1 MMFKFTVMMAA
12 IGLTAAA
19 SGAVAQQFPSR
30 NVTMVVSSGPG
41 TVPDVLSRGL
51 AEQLSKRWGQSVV
64 VENKPGAA
72 YAIAALEV
80 MRAPADGHTL
90 IASELAMFTYQHHLY
105 RKTKR
110 PFDGEKDFEPVS
122 GLAQVPVTFIAHPSV
137 AANNIGEFL
146 ALARKSPGALNY
158 GTAGP
163 GTTPHMSMLMFEH
176 LAGVKL
182 TAVHY
187 RSIALALNDV
197 VAGHVQAVVMSPSIS
212 LENYRSGRL
221 KFLGVG
227 SAQRL
232 PQLPDVPSVSEAVKG
247 YDASVAF
254 GVAAPAN
261 TPSAIV
267 DRLNADIQA
276 VLKDADFQ
284 KRFIEPQLLQPISGS
299 AADFRKM
306 LQAEGKRWESVIRE
320 TGISID

>member
-146 ALARKSPGALNY
+146 ALARRSPGALNY

-197 VAGHVQAVVMSPSIS
+197 VAGHVHAVVMSPSIS
-212 LENYRSGRL
+212 LENYRSGKL

>member
-1 MMFKFTVMMAA
+1 MIKLKMIGAA
-12 IGLTAAA
+12 LGVFA
-19 SGAVAQQFPSR
+19 SVGIAGAQEFPSR
-30 NVTMVVSSGPG
+30 TVNLVVSSGPG
-41 TVPDVLSRGL
+41 TVPDVLSRGI

-72 YAIAALEV
+72 YAIAAMEV
-80 MRAPADGHTL
+80 MRAPPDGHTL

-105 RKTKR
+105 KKTKR

-137 AANNIGEFL
+137 SANNIGELL
-146 ALARKSPGALNY
+146 ALVRKTPGGLNY

-197 VAGHVQAVVMSPSIS
+197 TAGHVQLVVMSPSIS
-212 LENYRSGRL
+212 LENYRAGKL

-227 SAQRL
+227 STQRL

-247 YDASVAF
+247 YVANVAF

-261 TPSAIV
+261 TPAAVVKRI
-267 DRLNADIQA
+267 NADIQA
-276 VLKDADFQ
+276 VLKDPEFQ
-284 KRFIEPQLLQPISGS
+284 KRFIDPQLLQPIYGS
-299 AADFRKM
+299 PAEFKQ
-306 LQAEGKRWESVIRE
+306 LLTEEGKRWEAVIRE

>member
-1 MMFKFTVMMAA
+1 MFTLKVIGAA
-12 IGLTAAA
+12 IAITAAA
-19 SGAVAQQFPSR
+19 TGAVAQQFPSR
-30 NVTMVVSSGPG
+30 NVTIVVSSGPG

-146 ALARKSPGALNY
+146 ELARKNPGALNY

-176 LAGVKL
+176 LAGVKM

-197 VAGHVQAVVMSPSIS
+197 TAGHVQAVVMSPSIS
-212 LENYRSGRL
+212 LENYRAGKL

-227 SAQRL
+227 SAQRMQ
-232 PQLPDVPSVSEAVKG
+232 QLPEVPSVSEAVKG
-247 YDASVAF
+247 YEATVAF
-254 GVAAPAN
+254 GVAAPTN
-261 TPSAIV
+261 TPGAIV
-267 DRLNADIQA
+267 DRINGDIQA
-276 VLKDADFQ
+276 VLQDAAFQ
-284 KRFIEPQLLQPISGS
+284 KRFIEPQLLQPITGS

-306 LQAEGKRWESVIRE
+306 LLADGKRWEALIRE
-320 TGISID
+320 TGIAID

>member
-1 MMFKFTVMMAA
+1 MIKLKMIGAA
-12 IGLTAAA
+12 LGVFA
-19 SGAVAQQFPSR
+19 SVGIAGAQEFPSR
-30 NVTMVVSSGPG
+30 TVNLVVSSGPG
-41 TVPDVLSRGL
+41 TVPDVLSRGI

-72 YAIAALEV
+72 YAIAAMEV
-80 MRAPADGHTL
+80 MRAPPDGHTL

-105 RKTKR
+105 KKTKR
-110 PFDGEKDFEPVS
+110 PFDGAKDFEPVS

-137 AANNIGEFL
+137 QAQNIGEFVEL
-146 ALARKSPGALNY
+146 VRKNPGTLNY

-163 GTTPHMSMLMFEH
+163 GTTPHMSMLMFEN

-197 VAGHVQAVVMSPSIS
+197 MAGHVQVVVMSPSIS
-212 LENYRSGRL
+212 LENYRAGKL

-232 PQLPDVPSVSEAVKG
+232 PQLSEVPAVSEAVKG
-247 YDASVAF
+247 YVANVGF
-254 GVAAPAN
+254 GIAAPAN
-261 TPSAIV
+261 TPSAVVNRI
-267 DRLNADIQA
+267 NADIQA
-276 VLKDADFQ
+276 VLRTPEFQ
-284 KRFIEPQLLQPISGS
+284 KRFIEPQLLEPVYGS
-299 AADFRKM
+299 PAEFKKL
-306 LQAEGKRWESVIRE
+306 LQEDEKRWEAIIRE

>member
-1 MMFKFTVMMAA
+1 MRKIGILGAA
-12 IGLTAAA
+12 IAILGSVATSAA
-19 SGAVAQQFPSR
+19 QNFPSR
-30 NVTMVVSSGPG
+30 TVNLVVSSGPG
-41 TVPDVLSRGL
+41 TVPDVLSRGI

-80 MRAPADGHTL
+80 MRAPPDGHTL

-110 PFDGEKDFEPVS
+110 PFDGERDFEPVS

-137 AANNIGEFL
+137 PARNIGEL
-146 ALARKSPGALNY
+146 LELARKSPGTLNY

-163 GTTPHMSMLMFEH
+163 GTTPHMSMLMFEN
-176 LAGVKL
+176 LAGLKL

-197 VAGHVQAVVMSPSIS
+197 TAGHVQLVVMSPSIS
-212 LENYRSGRL
+212 LENYRAGKL

-227 SAQRL
+227 SAQRM
-232 PQLPDVPSVSEAVKG
+232 PQLPEVPAVSEFVKD
-247 YDASVAF
+247 YVANVSF

-261 TPSAIV
+261 TPAAIV
-267 DRLNADIQA
+267 NRINADIQA
-276 VLKDADFQ
+276 VLKEPEFQ
-284 KRFIEPQLLQPISGS
+284 KRFIDPQLLQPIFGS
-299 AADFRKM
+299 PAEFKKS
-306 LQAEGKRWESVIRE
+306 LIEEGKRWEAVIRD

>member
-1 MMFKFTVMMAA
+1 MFTLKVIGAA
-12 IGLTAAA
+12 IAMTAVAT
-19 SGAVAQQFPSR
+19 GANAQQFPLR

-41 TVPDVLSRGL
+41 TVPDVLSRGI
-51 AEQLSKRWGQSVV
+51 AEQVTKRWGQSVV

-72 YAIAALEV
+72 YAIAAQEV
-80 MRAPADGHTL
+80 MRAAPDGHTL

-146 ALARKSPGALNY
+146 ELARKSPGALNY

-197 VAGHVQAVVMSPSIS
+197 TAGHVQAVVMSPSIS
-212 LENYRSGRL
+212 LENYRAGKL

-227 SAQRL
+227 STQRM

-261 TPSAIV
+261 TPAAIV
-267 DRLNADIQA
+267 ERINADIQA
-276 VLKDADFQ
+276 VLKDGDFQ
-284 KRFIEPQLLQPISGS
+284 KRFIEPQLLQPITGS

-306 LQAEGKRWESVIRE
+306 LLAEGKRWEAVIRE
-320 TGISID
+320 TGIAID

>member
-1 MMFKFTVMMAA
+1 MILGSVATSAA
-12 IGLTAAA
+12 
-19 SGAVAQQFPSR
+19 QDFPSR
-30 NVTMVVSSGPG
+30 TVNLVVSSGPG
-41 TVPDVLSRGL
+41 TVPDVLSRGI

-80 MRAPADGHTL
+80 MRAPPDGHTL

-110 PFDGEKDFEPVS
+110 PFDGERDFEPVA

-137 AANNIGEFL
+137 PARNIGEL
-146 ALARKSPGALNY
+146 LELARKSPGTLNY

-163 GTTPHMSMLMFEH
+163 GTTPHMSMLMFEN
-176 LAGVKL
+176 LAGLKL

-197 VAGHVQAVVMSPSIS
+197 TAGHVQLVVMSPSIS
-212 LENYRSGRL
+212 LENYRAGKL

-227 SAQRL
+227 SAQRM
-232 PQLPDVPSVSEAVKG
+232 PQLPEVPAVSEFVKG
-247 YDASVAF
+247 YVANVSF
-254 GVAAPAN
+254 GVAAPTN
-261 TPSAIV
+261 TPAPIV
-267 DRLNADIQA
+267 NRINADIQA
-276 VLKDADFQ
+276 VLKEPEFQ
-284 KRFIEPQLLQPISGS
+284 KRFIDPQLLQPIFGS
-299 AADFRKM
+299 PAEFKKS
-306 LQAEGKRWESVIRE
+306 LIEEGKRWEAVIRD

>member
-1 MMFKFTVMMAA
+1 MRKLGMLGAA
-12 IGLTAAA
+12 IMILGSVATSAA
-19 SGAVAQQFPSR
+19 QDFPSR
-30 NVTMVVSSGPG
+30 TVNLVVSSGPG
-41 TVPDVLSRGL
+41 TVPDVLSRGI

-80 MRAPADGHTL
+80 MRAPPDGHTL

-110 PFDGEKDFEPVS
+110 PFDGERDFEPVA

-137 AANNIGEFL
+137 PARNIGEL
-146 ALARKSPGALNY
+146 LELARKSPGTLNY

-163 GTTPHMSMLMFEH
+163 GTTPHMSMLMFEN
-176 LAGVKL
+176 LAGLKL

-197 VAGHVQAVVMSPSIS
+197 TAGHVQLVVMSPSIS
-212 LENYRSGRL
+212 LENYRAGKL

-227 SAQRL
+227 SAQRM
-232 PQLPDVPSVSEAVKG
+232 PQLPEVPAVSEFVKG
-247 YDASVAF
+247 YVANVSF
-254 GVAAPAN
+254 GVAAPTN
-261 TPSAIV
+261 TPAPIV
-267 DRLNADIQA
+267 NRINADIQA
-276 VLKDADFQ
+276 VLKEPEFQ
-284 KRFIEPQLLQPISGS
+284 KRFIDPQLLQPIFGS
-299 AADFRKM
+299 PAEFKKS
-306 LQAEGKRWESVIRE
+306 LIEEGKRWEAVIRD

>member
-1 MMFKFTVMMAA
+1 MYALKMIGATIA
-12 IGLTAAA
+12 ILATTTM
-19 SGAVAQQFPSR
+19 SMAQQFPSR

-41 TVPDVLSRGL
+41 TVPDVLSRAL
-51 AEQLSKRWGQSVV
+51 AEQLSKKWGQSVV
-64 VENKPGAA
+64 VENKPGGA
-72 YAIAALEV
+72 YAIAAVEV

-146 ALARKSPGALNY
+146 DLVRKNPGVLNY
-158 GTAGP
+158 GTAGA
-163 GTTPHMSMLMFEH
+163 GTTPHMAMLMFEQ

-212 LENYRSGRL
+212 LENYRAGKL

-227 SAQRL
+227 SPQRL
-232 PQLPDVPSVSEAVKG
+232 PQLPDVPAVSEAVKG

-254 GVAAPAN
+254 GIAAVAN
-261 TPSAIV
+261 TPGAIV
-267 DRLNADIQA
+267 QRLNADIQA

-284 KRFIEPQLLQPISGS
+284 KRFIEPQLLQPIIGS

-306 LQAEGKRWESVIRE
+306 LIAEGERWQAVIRE
-320 TGISID
+320 TGIAID

>member
-1 MMFKFTVMMAA
+1 MSKLKILGAA
-12 IGLTAAA
+12 LAMSVAAT
-19 SGAVAQQFPSR
+19 GALAQQFPSR
-30 NVTMVVSSGPG
+30 TVTIVVSSGPG
-41 TVPDVLSRGL
+41 AVPDVLSRGI
-51 AEQLSKRWGQSVV
+51 AEQLTKRWGQPVV

-72 YAIAALEV
+72 YAIAATEV
-80 MRAPADGHTL
+80 MRAQPDGHTL
-90 IASELAMFTYQHHLY
+90 IASEVAMFTYQHHLY

-137 AANNIGEFL
+137 PANNISEFL
-146 ALARKSPGALNY
+146 ALSRKTAGGLNY

-212 LENYRSGRL
+212 LENYRTGKL

-227 SAQRL
+227 STTRM
-232 PQLPDVPSVSEAVKG
+232 PQLPEVPSVSESVKG
-247 YDASVAF
+247 YDANVAF

-261 TPSAIV
+261 TPAAIV
-267 DRLNADIQA
+267 DRINADIQA

-284 KRFIEPQLLQPISGS
+284 KRFIEPQLLQPITGS

-306 LQAEGKRWESVIRE
+306 LLAEGKRWEAIIRE
-320 TGISID
+320 TGIAID